1 MHVRRH
7 QLLNDRAPA
16 ASADLV
22 EADLVGAD
30 LVGANLVDNDAEC
43 APATADRPVRAADPT
58 AVTREQG
65 LEAMTA
71 AYRQITSIVTSLSDL
86 ELLRP
91 SRCTGWAVID
101 VLYHVL
107 LDGQRAL
114 IALATPDDRLADT
127 DYVTYWRGFSG
138 GPRPLHGE
146 HARAVRVAASAF
158 RPRTVIQLWE
168 ETSGAAVRAARS
180 TAADSRLSTQDHILT
195 LPDLLATFAVE
206 AAVHALDLSVDL
218 PEAPEPDP
226 VPLALV
232 RRTLD
237 GLLGAGVLRPNWT
250 DGDYALKGTGRV
262 PLCREERQILTPVD
276 RQFPLFG

>member
-7 QLLNDRAPA
+7 QLLNDNEPAPA
-16 ASADLV
+16 EHLDNRP
-22 EADLVGAD
+22 ETTPTP
-30 LVGANLVDNDAEC
+30 VDQQ
-43 APATADRPVRAADPT
+43 PVRAADPT
-58 AVTREQG
+58 AVTREQA
-65 LEAMTA
+65 LEAMIAGYQQLTD
-71 AYRQITSIVTSLSDL
+71 TVTGLSDL
-86 ELLRP
+86 DLIRP
-91 SRCTGWAVID
+91 TRCTGWAVID

-138 GPRPLHGE
+138 RPIPLHGE

-158 RPRTVIQLWE
+158 RPRTVIEMWQ

-180 TAADSRLSTQDHILT
+180 TAADSRLATQNHVLT

-218 PEAPEPDP
+218 PEPPEPDP
-226 VPLALV
+226 IPLALV

-237 GLLGAGVLRPNWT
+237 GLLGAGILRPDWS
-250 DGDYALKGTGRV
+250 DREYALKGTGRV
-262 PLCREERQILTPVD
+262 PLEPAERRVLAPMN